1 MVNEVPENPDVA
13 AWNKARTRN
22 RLELASAIAAGLFI
36 TAMFA
41 VFARILTT

>member
-1 MVNEVPENPDVA
+1 MVNEVPQSPDVV
-13 AWNKARTRN
+13 AWNKARTRH

-41 VFARILTT
+41 FFARILTT